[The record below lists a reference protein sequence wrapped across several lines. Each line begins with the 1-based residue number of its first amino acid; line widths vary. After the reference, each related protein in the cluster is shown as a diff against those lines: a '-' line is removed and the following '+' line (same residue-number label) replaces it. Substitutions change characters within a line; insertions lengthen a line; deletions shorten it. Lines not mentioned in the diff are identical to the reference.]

1 MKKNNYQEVYQAFLQ
16 ANGVST
22 DTRKIDQGCIFFA
35 LRGENFDANT
45 FAAEALNKGAAFVV
59 IDREEFFLNEK
70 TLLVEDVLD
79 CLQQVSRI
87 HRENFI
93 QPVIGLTGSNGK
105 TTTKEL
111 IRTVLSQKYK
121 VLATEGNLNNHI
133 GVPLTLLKLK
143 KEHEIAVIEMGA
155 NHQKEI
161 EFLSSLSQPNYGL
174 ITSIGKAH
182 LEGFGGFEGVI
193 KAKSELY
200 QFIGQENGQLVI
212 NGDDELLLGL
222 SGALN
227 KTSYGTKNK
236 ADLLALD
243 CEWQPWVGFSYQW
256 KEEKR
261 TKKFFTHL
269 TGRYNLD
276 NALSAVCFGK
286 IFGVEDEKI
295 IEALEKYSPDNNRSQ
310 WISKARHNILMD
322 AYNANPSSMMAALE
336 NFASLDNT
344 EKTVF
349 LGDMFELGTASAKEH
364 ENIVLWLSSQKN
376 VRCYFCGPHFMNCRQ
391 HGNRH
396 SHFFESAESCIQTVH
411 PSDLPSGKVL
421 IKGSRGMKME
431 KCLALFENP

>member
-1 MKKNNYQEVYQAFLQ
+1 MKKNNYQEVYQAFLK

-22 DTRKIDQGCIFFA
+22 DTRKIDQDCIFFA

-45 FAAEALNKGAAFVV
+45 FAAEALSKGAAFVV
-59 IDREEFFLNEK
+59 IDREEFFINEK

-79 CLQQVSRI
+79 CLQQVARI

-111 IRTVLSQKYK
+111 IRAILSQKYI

-161 EFLSSLSQPNYGL
+161 EFLSSLSQPDYGL

-200 QFIGQENGQLVI
+200 QFIGQKNGQLVI

-222 SGALN
+222 GEALK

-236 ADLLALD
+236 ADLFALD

-261 TKKFFTHL
+261 TKKFYTHL

-276 NALSAVCFGK
+276 NVLSAVCFGK
-286 IFGVEDEKI
+286 IFGIEDEKI
-295 IEALEKYSPDNNRSQ
+295 IEALEKYAPDNNRSQ
-310 WISKARHNILMD
+310 WINKGRHSILMD

-336 NFASLDNT
+336 NFVSLDSN

-364 ENIVLWLSSQKN
+364 ENIVRWLSLQKN
-376 VRCYFCGPHFMNCRQ
+376 VNCYYCGERFMECRQ
-391 HGNRH
+391 YGNQN
-396 SHFFESAESCIQTVH
+396 SHFFDNTESCLQTVNA
-411 PSDLPSGKVL
+411 LNIASGKVL

-431 KCLALFENP
+431 RCLTLFENP

>member
-1 MKKNNYQEVYQAFLQ
+1 MKKSNYQTVYQAFQ
-16 ANGVST
+16 KSNGVST
-22 DTRKIDQGCIFFA
+22 DTRKINQGCIFFA

-45 FAAEALNKGAAFVV
+45 FASEALNKGAAFVV
-59 IDREEFFLNEK
+59 IDREEFFVNEK
-70 TLLVEDVLD
+70 TLLVDDVLD
-79 CLQQVSRI
+79 CLQQVGRI
-87 HRENFI
+87 HRENFKH
-93 QPVIGLTGSNGK
+93 PVIGLTGSNGK

-133 GVPLTLLKLK
+133 GVPLTLLQLK
-143 KEHEIAVIEMGA
+143 KDHEIAVIEMGA

-161 EFLSSLSQPNYGL
+161 EFLSSLSQPDYGL

-200 QFIGQENGQLVI
+200 QFIGQKNGQLVI

-222 SGALN
+222 SGVLK
-227 KTSYGTKNK
+227 KTSYGLQSKV
-236 ADLLALD
+236 DLQASE

-256 KEEKR
+256 KGEKR
-261 TKKFFTHL
+261 TKKFFTRL

-276 NALSAVCFGK
+276 NVLSAVCFGK
-286 IFGVEDEKI
+286 LFGIEDEKI
-295 IEALEKYSPDNNRSQ
+295 IEALEKYAPDNNRSQ
-310 WISKARHNILMD
+310 WIDKGKYSILMD

-336 NFASLDNT
+336 NFVSLDGNK
-344 EKTVF
+344 KTVF

-364 ENIVLWLSSQKN
+364 ENIVRWLSSRKN
-376 VRCYFCGPHFMNCRQ
+376 VTCYYCGPCFMECRGY
-391 HGNRH
+391 GNQN
-396 SHFFESAESCIQTVH
+396 SHFFDNTESCLQTVKAL
-411 PSDLPSGKVL
+411 DIASGKVL

-431 KCLALFENP
+431 RCLTLFENP